1 MKCFYH
7 LDLDGKCAG
16 YLVWHYACLREEDE
30 KPENFIKINYGMEF
44 PLNKIEKDE
53 RVFIVDFSIEPED
66 MRELLKIT
74 KNVVWID
81 HHKTTIEKYKDFE
94 SYIPGIRMTG
104 PGISGASLYGGI
116 STTMLS
122 MMEWKKYKD
131 CSHKKMKIGMKI
143 CPLLFY

>member
-16 YLVWHYACLREEDE
+16 YYVWHYACLGEEDE

-74 KNVVWID
+74 K
-81 HHKTTIEKYKDFE
+81 
-94 SYIPGIRMTG
+94 M
-104 PGISGASLYGGI
+104 
-116 STTMLS
+116 
-122 MMEWKKYKD
+122 
-131 CSHKKMKIGMKI
+131 
-143 CPLLFY
+143 